1 MLREPPV
8 CTTSLPAPRI
18 PLPPPPPQIL
28 FVINRPDVFKA
39 ATSDTFVIFG
49 EAKVEDASASAQA
62 EAAAQFARAPAA
74 GGVDASR
81 ARAAAAASGA
91 AAAAPAA
98 ATAGGDEDA
107 SGVEEKDIKL
117 VMDQAGVER
126 PAAIRALK
134 KNNSDIVSA
143 IMELTM

>member
-1 MLREPPV
+1 
-8 CTTSLPAPRI
+8 
-18 PLPPPPPQIL
+18 
-28 FVINRPDVFKA
+28 VINRPDVFKA

-62 EAAAQFARAPAA
+62 EDAAQFARAPAA

-98 ATAGGDEDA
+98 AAAGGDEDA

-126 PAAIRALK
+126 SAAIRALK